1 MEDPILQHLGEGVLE
16 TDARGRV
23 LGANRAATKLL
34 WMSGVTLLGAT
45 LATLWGQNANVVD
58 AAIARLAGPD
68 PPEREVLELAYGQR
82 HLRLTLTLLSPKE
95 GSPGF
100 LAVVQDITELNRR
113 IEELNAL
120 NHVATILNSAHDLQK
135 VLELAIERI
144 SATLHAEAAS
154 LLLRNDATGEL
165 VFEVALGPVAHRL
178 RGRRL
183 RPGQGIAGWVA
194 KTGEALLV
202 PDVSFDPRFS
212 GGIDKT
218 SGFVT
223 RSILCTPLKTSQG
236 IIGVVQLLNRV
247 DERPFSQEDLQL
259 LEAISLHAAAVI
271 EQARLLAT
279 LRRQIE
285 ELDALNHVS
294 TILNSTH
301 DLQRVLE
308 LAIERVSAALHA
320 EAGSLLLRDDTT
332 GDLVFRV
339 AVGPVADWLRGRRL
353 PAGQGIAGW
362 VTKSGEAVLVTD
374 TRADPRFSDTMDKAV
389 GFVTR
394 SILSAPLKTSRGIIG
409 VVELLNHVDGHPFTR
424 ADLQFLETIALHA
437 ATVIEQARLLERE
450 KVSHH

>member
-82 HLRLTLTLLSPKE
+82 HLRLTLTLLPPKE

-113 IEELNAL
+113 IEELDAL
-120 NHVATILNSAHDLQK
+120 NHVSTILNSAHDLQR
-135 VLELAIERI
+135 VLELAIERV
-144 SATLHAEAAS
+144 SAALHAEAGS
-154 LLLRNDATGEL
+154 LLLRDDTTGDL
-165 VFEVALGPVAHRL
+165 VFRVAVGPVADWL
-178 RGRRL
+178 RGRR
-183 RPGQGIAGWVA
+183 PPAGQGIAGWVA

-247 DERPFSQEDLQL
+247 DERPFGQEDLQL

-271 EQARLLAT
+271 EQARLL
-279 LRRQIE
+279 
-285 ELDALNHVS
+285 
-294 TILNSTH
+294 
-301 DLQRVLE
+301 
-308 LAIERVSAALHA
+308 
-320 EAGSLLLRDDTT
+320 
-332 GDLVFRV
+332 
-339 AVGPVADWLRGRRL
+339 
-353 PAGQGIAGW
+353 
-362 VTKSGEAVLVTD
+362 
-374 TRADPRFSDTMDKAV
+374 
-389 GFVTR
+389 
-394 SILSAPLKTSRGIIG
+394 
-409 VVELLNHVDGHPFTR
+409 
-424 ADLQFLETIALHA
+424 
-437 ATVIEQARLLERE
+437 ERE

>member
-135 VLELAIERI
+135 VLELAIER
-144 SATLHAEAAS
+144 
-154 LLLRNDATGEL
+154 
-165 VFEVALGPVAHRL
+165 
-178 RGRRL
+178 
-183 RPGQGIAGWVA
+183 
-194 KTGEALLV
+194 
-202 PDVSFDPRFS
+202 
-212 GGIDKT
+212 
-218 SGFVT
+218 
-223 RSILCTPLKTSQG
+223 
-236 IIGVVQLLNRV
+236 
-247 DERPFSQEDLQL
+247 
-259 LEAISLHAAAVI
+259 
-271 EQARLLAT
+271 
-279 LRRQIE
+279 
-285 ELDALNHVS
+285 
-294 TILNSTH
+294 
-301 DLQRVLE
+301 
-308 LAIERVSAALHA
+308 VSAALHA

-409 VVELLNHVDGHPFTR
+409 VVQLLNRVDERPFGQE
-424 ADLQFLETIALHA
+424 DLQLLEAISLHA
-437 ATVIEQARLLERE
+437 AAVIEQARLLERE